1 MCSIT
6 SLPSISDYLIPDYQF
21 DGLQGSKLTASIRE
35 VSEKLLDSQRQHDH
49 ALATA
54 DSKIQ
59 QLTRNLNGA
68 LSEAAAVKAA
78 LETAALEN
86 ESSQNKISALQQE
99 LNIRTGE
106 VGVVRLS
113 TLRELAS

>member
-1 MCSIT
+1 MA
-6 SLPSISDYLIPDYQF
+6 SLASISDCLLPDYQF
-21 DGLQGSKLTASIRE
+21 DGLQVSKLTASIRE

-54 DSKIQ
+54 DSRIQ
-59 QLTRNLNGA
+59 QLTSNLNGA

-86 ESSQNKISALQQE
+86 ESSQNKISALQQD
-99 LNIRTGE
+99 LTIRTGE

-113 TLRELAS
+113 TSSKFAS